1 MDDERNGTC
10 APKPPLLARARACTE
25 LHRGRTVRPGVVK
38 SNDNP
43 GPALS
48 QVRRLACSL
57 ATALALL
64 IVQAGI
70 AAAADAPA
78 HELKLSVAV
87 GPAFALGK
95 AAEEWARLIGEQTG
109 NALTARVFPGSTLAH
124 RDPVREFIAL
134 REGVADLAVGST
146 LYWSMQVKEL
156 GVASLPWIA
165 PTFTQLEALTGGGVA
180 QQLSDAI
187 GRAGAVALAIAPI
200 GHRELASVKGAVH
213 APADLEGFRV
223 RSVSMPFLIDFYT
236 TLGARPAAMSG
247 AATRD
252 AFASGAL
259 DGQQGPPMAFAATR
273 LDAMGVKFVT
283 VWGAIGELA
292 VFAVNRKTW
301 DALTEA
307 ERAAL
312 TAAARQSG
320 QKLTTAARAE
330 SEAALETL
338 RQRGI
343 TITRLLPPAQA
354 AFITAVQPMTAR
366 WSAIIGEDLVK
377 AAETA
382 SRAAVP

>member
-1 MDDERNGTC
+1 M
-10 APKPPLLARARACTE
+10 
-25 LHRGRTVRPGVVK
+25 VRPGVVK
-38 SNDNP
+38 AISDP
-43 GPALS
+43 VPMLS
-48 QVRRLACSL
+48 RVPRRACAL

-64 IVQAGI
+64 IVQVGMV
-70 AAAADAPA
+70 AAADTPA
-78 HELKLSVAV
+78 HELKLSVAL

-109 NALTARVFPGSTLAH
+109 KALTARVFPGSTLAQ
-124 RDPVREFIAL
+124 RDPAREFIAL
-134 REGVADLAVGST
+134 REGAADLAVGST

-156 GVASLPWIA
+156 GVASLPWMA
-165 PTFTQLEALTGGGVA
+165 PTFPQLEALTGGEVA
-180 QQLSDAI
+180 QQLSDAV
-187 GRAGAVALAIAPI
+187 GRAGAVLLAIAPI
-200 GHRELASVKGAVH
+200 GHRELASVKGAMH
-213 APADLEGFRV
+213 APADLEGFSV
-223 RSVSMPFLIDFYT
+223 RTVAMPLLTDFYG

-259 DGQQGPPMAFAATR
+259 DGQQGPLAAFAATR
-273 LDAMGVKFVT
+273 LDAMGVRFVT

-292 VFAVNRKTW
+292 VFAVNRQTW

-307 ERAAL
+307 ERVTLAG
-312 TAAARQSG
+312 AARQSA
-320 QKLTTAARAE
+320 QKLTAAARAE

-354 AFITAVQPMTAR
+354 AFIAAVQPVTAR
-366 WSAIIGEDLVK
+366 WSAVIGEDLVK
-377 AAETA
+377 AAQAA